1 MKLRVF
7 KADKGDALLLVSK
20 NKKNNVLIDGG
31 MGGAYRDHCAKTIS
45 RLKKL
50 DVVYVSHIDRD
61 HVEGI
66 YQMLDDTVAWQVHE
80 FLKQHGHHDHK
91 PPKNPK
97 PPTIDKF

>member
-1 MKLRVF
+1 
-7 KADKGDALLLVSK
+7 
-20 NKKNNVLIDGG
+20 
-31 MGGAYRDHCAKTIS
+31 MGGAYREHCAKILST
-45 RLKKL
+45 LEKL

-66 YQMLDDTVAWQVHE
+66 SQILDDTVAWQVHE